1 MAQKKSK
8 KKTSKPDLYVEE
20 VRLWLRQRDAQLV
33 DCDNHFDRY
42 CREIRFYEK
51 GIESLKILRAL
62 ELEQKGLIRHRVNE
76 AKRDLDKYL
85 KQNKKKPRKSAQSA
99 I

>member
-20 VRLWLRQRDAQLV
+20 IRVWLRQQQERLD

-42 CREIRFYEK
+42 CRELRFYEK
-51 GIESLKILRAL
+51 QIDSLKIARAL
-62 ELEQKGLIRHRVNE
+62 ELEQKGLIRHRISD

-85 KQNKKKPRKSAQSA
+85 KQNKK
-99 I
+99 